1 MSEPRAGAPRAK
13 KARTE
18 LFDAVVI
25 GTGFGGAVA
34 ACRLAQAGKSVCIL
48 ERGRRY
54 GLGDFP
60 RPARRPDNLPHTARW
75 AWAIDHGLWDVK
87 DLQGVVAAQAAGYG
101 GGSLVYANVHLRPP
115 AQVFSATSGHDEEAG
130 GWPAAYTRAEL
141 DPFYDIVAAALRVRP
156 IPPTLSAPS
165 PVAGRLPK
173 VDAMREVAARLGR
186 DAWFFLPPLAVDFA
200 KCVMCG
206 ECVAGCQFHAKNTL
220 DLNYLAVAEA
230 APDVD
235 VRTLAEVV
243 NLKDEGDGTYRVT
256 YRDHITG
263 NEAVVVRGM
272 SVFLCAGAVNST
284 EILLHSQ
291 HDLGI
296 HEDSRKQI
304 GRRFFGNGD
313 ALAMVFDTTNGPA
326 PTPTLGP
333 TITTTLLYNR
343 GAADLRAAPDE
354 WFVLQDGGYPKWLA
368 PVLGLFRGDFWLER
382 NRIERTR
389 RSPTPF
395 DPVAAGAVTRQ
406 TKEMGQALLGL
417 LDARSALQ
425 EPATLPLRSLTAGLG
440 LIDIIPRQIRDRLV
454 PELRGFARELER
466 RHADPVSHRTLDEVG
481 ERVKRDHH
489 FQGLF
494 VDRAKKLAEPYLV
507 GSTLEILHQY
517 FLKAP
522 PNLPEPFTFPVLWP
536 LVVGVAERL
545 FLDRRPDDQAF
556 LLLAVGVDAAPGRL
570 FVDDGGRLLAYWDLA
585 ANVPSSSVQE
595 RLMRDVAGALGGE
608 LRLNPD
614 ATARQRPVTV
624 HCLGGC
630 AMADRETGGVTNPDG
645 KVWGTRAL
653 YVLDGAAIPSSLGT
667 NPSATIAAVAERN
680 VRKALSDRD
689 SPIFTPTPLPLDRG
703 VPGWPPEVT
712 ITEIQRRLGQTRAS
726 LDPIAG
732 PLARAPEP
740 RSPAVGLKF
749 EEVMRG
755 FYARGPFVNL
765 PIRAEFA
772 ATIDD
777 LNAFLVNPR
786 RPVGITGAVFLSPA
800 PGEAT
805 VAYEASGTLDL
816 LTRVDTVRA
825 LEGLFE
831 EWQGRRASFRTASE
845 VEAGMEGLLRQLEKH
860 GPRYEMDYDVTLTG
874 PGGPLQFKGVKRI
887 SGGSSLAAWTQTTT
901 LEVLI
906 SGPGEPG
913 LGKGTMHV
921 HLADFLARQ
930 LPSFE
935 VTGTQDTVRI
945 AWAFGRFFRFFF
957 GTLRQIYL
965 PRLETLNPFGD
976 RTV

>member
-1 MSEPRAGAPRAK
+1 MSEPRAGTPGAK
-13 KARTE
+13 RTPTE

-54 GLGDFP
+54 GRGDFP

-87 DLQGVVAAQAAGYG
+87 DLQGVLAVQAAGYG

-115 AQVFSATSGHDEEAG
+115 PQVFSPTTGQAEEAI

-141 DPFYDIVAAALRVRP
+141 DPFYDAVAAALRVRP
-156 IPPTLSAPS
+156 MPPVLSAPS
-165 PVAGRLPK
+165 PVVGRLPK
-173 VDAMREVAARLGR
+173 IEAMRGIATKLGR
-186 DAWFFLPPLAVDFA
+186 DPWFFLPPLAIDFG
-200 KCVMCG
+200 KCIMCG
-206 ECVAGCQFHAKNTL
+206 ECVAGCQVHAKNTL

-230 APDVD
+230 APAVD

-243 NLKDEGDGTYRVT
+243 RLEEKDGNYAVT

-263 NEAVVVRGM
+263 DRAAVVRGR

-284 EILLHSQ
+284 QILLRSQ

-296 HEDSRKQI
+296 HEDSRPQI

-313 ALAMVFDTTNGPA
+313 ALAMVFDTTSSPA

-343 GAADLRAAPDE
+343 GAADLRAAPDG
-354 WFVLQDGGYPKWLA
+354 WFVLQDGGYPKWLE
-368 PVLGLFRGDFWLER
+368 PVLGLFRGEFWLER
-382 NRIERTR
+382 NRIEPTR
-389 RSPTPF
+389 RRPTRF
-395 DPVAAGAVTRQ
+395 DPAAARSAARQ
-406 TKEMGQALLGL
+406 MKEMGEALLGL

-425 EPATLPLRSLTAGLG
+425 GPIGSPRESLTASVGVA
-440 LIDIIPRQIRDRLV
+440 DVIPRQIRDQLV
-454 PELRGFARELER
+454 PELQRLARELER

-481 ERVKRDHH
+481 ERIKRDHP

-494 VDRAKKLAEPYLV
+494 VDHAKELAEPHLV
-507 GSTLEILHQY
+507 GSTLEALHRY
-517 FLKAP
+517 FLAAP
-522 PNLPEPFTFPVLWP
+522 PNLAEPFTFAVLWP
-536 LVVGVAERL
+536 LVVGLVERL
-545 FLDRRPDDQAF
+545 FLDRRPDDQAL

-570 FVDDGGRLLAYWDLA
+570 FFDDGGRLLAYWDLA
-585 ANVPSSSVQE
+585 ANVPFSSLQE

-630 AMADRETGGVTNPDG
+630 AMADREADGVTDPNG
-645 KVWGTRAL
+645 KVWGTRAV
-653 YVLDGAAIPSSLGT
+653 YVLDGAALPSSLGT
-667 NPSATIAAVAERN
+667 NPSATIAAIAERN
-680 VRKALSDRD
+680 VRKALEDPT
-689 SPIFTPTPLPLDRG
+689 SPLFTPMRLPLDRG
-703 VPGWPPEVT
+703 VPGWPPEMTVA
-712 ITEIQRRLGQTRAS
+712 EIQRQLGQTRAV
-726 LDPIAG
+726 LDPLAG

-740 RSPAVGLKF
+740 SSPAVGLRF

-755 FYARGPFVNL
+755 FYSRGTLVNL
-765 PIRAEFA
+765 PLRAEFE

-777 LNAFLVNPR
+777 LSGFLANPR
-786 RPVGITGAVFLSPA
+786 RPVAISGTVFLTPA
-800 PGEAT
+800 PGAAA
-805 VAYEASGTLDL
+805 VAYRAEGTLDL
-816 LTRVDTVRA
+816 LTRVDTVRV
-825 LEGLFE
+825 LEGLLD
-831 EWQGRRASFRTASE
+831 EWQRRRAA
-845 VEAGMEGLLRQLEKH
+845 VDAEAGVERLLRQLEQH
-860 GPRYEMDYDVTLTG
+860 GPRYEMRYNVTLTG
-874 PGGPLQFKGVKRI
+874 PEGPLQFNGVKRV
-887 SGGSSLAAWTQTTT
+887 SGGPGLAAWTQTTT
-901 LEVLI
+901 LEVVI
-906 SGPGEPG
+906 SGPDQPE

-921 HLADFLARQ
+921 HLADLLGRQ

-935 VTGTQDTVRI
+935 VTGTRDTVRI

-957 GTLRQIYL
+957 GTLRQVYL
-965 PRLETLNPFGD
+965 SPLETLDPFGD

>member
-1 MSEPRAGAPRAK
+1 VSEPRAGASGTR
-13 KARTE
+13 KARAE

-34 ACRLAQAGKSVCIL
+34 ACRLAQAGRSVCIL

-60 RPARRPDNLPHTARW
+60 RPATRPDNLPHTARW

-87 DLQGVVAAQAAGYG
+87 DLQGVLAAQAAGYG

-115 AQVFSATSGHDEEAG
+115 PEVFSPTSGSGEEAS
-130 GWPAAYTRAEL
+130 GWPAAYTRAKL
-141 DPFYDIVAAALRVRP
+141 DPFYDVVAAALRVRP
-156 IPPTLSAPS
+156 VPPTLSPPS
-165 PVAGRLPK
+165 PVGGRLPK
-173 VDAMREVAARLGR
+173 IDAMREVASRLGR
-186 DAWFFLPPLAVDFA
+186 DTWFFLPPLAIDFG

-243 NLKDEGDGTYRVT
+243 SLKEEGDGGYAVT

-263 NEAVVVRGM
+263 NNAVVVRGK

-284 EILLHSQ
+284 DILLRSQ

-313 ALAMVFDTTNGPA
+313 ALAMVFDTTGGPA

-343 GAADLRAAPDE
+343 AAADLRAAPDE
-354 WFVLQDGGYPKWLA
+354 WFVLQDGGYPKWLE

-389 RSPTPF
+389 RRPTPF
-395 DPVAAGAVTRQ
+395 DPVAAGVLTSQ
-406 TKEMGQALLGL
+406 MKEMGQALLGL
-417 LDARSALQ
+417 LDARGALQ
-425 EPATLPLRSLTAGLG
+425 EPTPLRGLTAGLG
-440 LIDIIPRQIRDRLV
+440 LTDVIPRQIRDQLV
-454 PELRGFARELER
+454 PELQSFARELER
-466 RHADPVSHRTLDEVG
+466 RHADPVSHRTLDEIG
-481 ERVKRDHH
+481 ERIKRDHP

-494 VDRAKKLAEPYLV
+494 VNHAKELAEPYLV
-507 GSTLEILHQY
+507 GSTLEIVHQY

-522 PNLPEPFTFPVLWP
+522 PNLPEPFTFAVLWP
-536 LVVGVAERL
+536 LVVGFAEQL
-545 FLDRRPDDQAF
+545 FLDRRPDDHAL

-570 FVDDGGRLLAYWDLA
+570 FVDDSGRLLAYWDLA
-585 ANVPSSSVQE
+585 ANVPSASVQE

-680 VRKALSDRD
+680 VRKALEDPG

-703 VPGWPPEVT
+703 VPGWPPEMTVA
-712 ITEIQRRLGQTRAS
+712 EIQRQLGQTRAS

-749 EEVMRG
+749 DEVMRG
-755 FYARGPFVNL
+755 FYARGSFVNL
-765 PIRAEFA
+765 PIRAEFE

-786 RPVGITGAVFLSPA
+786 RPVGITGEVFLVPSPGAA
-800 PGEAT
+800 P
-805 VAYEASGTLDL
+805 VAYQANGTLDL

-825 LEGLFE
+825 LEGLFA
-831 EWQGRRASFRTASE
+831 EWQGRRASLRTTSE
-845 VEAGMEGLLRQLEKH
+845 VEGGLEGLLRQLEKH
-860 GPRYEMDYDVTLTG
+860 GPRYEMDYNVTLTG
-874 PGGPLQFKGVKRI
+874 PEGPLQFKGVKRV
-887 SGGSSLAAWTQTTT
+887 SGGSGLDAWAQTTT
-901 LEVLI
+901 LEVLL
-906 SGPGEPG
+906 SGPGGSP

-921 HLADFLARQ
+921 RLADFLARQ

-965 PRLETLNPFGD
+965 PRLEILNPFGD
-976 RTV
+976 RAV